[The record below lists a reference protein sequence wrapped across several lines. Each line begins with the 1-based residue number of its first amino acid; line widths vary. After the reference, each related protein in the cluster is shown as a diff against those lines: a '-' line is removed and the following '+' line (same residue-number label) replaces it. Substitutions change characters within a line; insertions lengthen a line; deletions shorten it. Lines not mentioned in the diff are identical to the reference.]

1 MTASDA
7 ELRERAA
14 RVIPGGMYGHLNAA
28 LHGPAYPQFFV
39 RGEGCRQWDA
49 DGREYIDLMCSWGPI
64 VLGHRHPKVE
74 QAAARQLAQ
83 GDCLNGPGPIMVELA
98 ELLVG
103 LVPSADWAMFSKNG
117 TDATTQALMVARAA
131 TGRTKVLK
139 AHGAYHGADP
149 WCTPSPAGTTPNE
162 RADLIE
168 FTYNDLA
175 SAEEAAA
182 RAGGDVAAIIVT
194 PFKHD
199 AFEDQEPADPEFAR
213 GIRALADRIGAALV
227 IDDVR
232 AGFRL
237 DLRGSWERYGVRPDL
252 TAWSKAMGNG
262 YAIAAVTGTD
272 ALRDAATT
280 LYSTGSFWFSAVA
293 MAAAKAT
300 IETLRDEDGI
310 AAMEH
315 AGRLLREGLAE
326 QARAHGFTV
335 RQTGPVQIPWLCSS
349 SCGRNSSAPMS
360 HRAAPSSSPSCGRA
374 TPRRSSVGHTLSS
387 PASSAGLSARSR
399 YVPVESSATT
409 RRASCPTI
417 LPFCPSCNPQVFEG
431 S

>member
-1 MTASDA
+1 MTSSDA
-7 ELRERAA
+7 ELRRRAA
-14 RVIPGGMYGHLNAA
+14 RVVPGGMYGHLNAA
-28 LHGPAYPQFFV
+28 IFTPEYPQFFV

-64 VLGHRHPKVE
+64 VLGHRHPRVE
-74 QAAARQLAQ
+74 EAAARQLAL

-98 ELLVG
+98 ELLVD
-103 LVPSADWAMFSKNG
+103 LIPSADWAMFSKNG

-131 TGRTKVLK
+131 TGRTKVLM
-139 AHGAYHGADP
+139 AHGAYHGSDP
-149 WCTPSPAGTTPNE
+149 WCTPSTAGTTPNE

-182 RAGGDVAAIIVT
+182 RADGDVAAIIVT

-199 AFEDQEPADPEFAR
+199 AFEDQQLADPEFAR
-213 GIRALADRIGAALV
+213 GVRALADRIGAALV

-280 LYSTGSFWFSAVA
+280 LYSTGSFWFCAVP

-310 AAMEH
+310 AAMER
-315 AGRLLREGLAE
+315 AGRLLRDGLYE
-326 QARAHGFTV
+326 QAKAHGFTV
-335 RQTGPVQIPWLCSS
+335 RQTGPVAIPWLSFE
-349 SCGRNSSAPMS
+349 GD
-360 HRAAPSSSPSCGRA
+360 
-374 TPRRSSVGHTLSS
+374 VTLEKGMFFSNACLRHGVYLH
-387 PASSAGLSARSR
+387 PWHNWFLSAAHTEDDIARALEGTDR
-399 YVPVESSATT
+399 AFAET
-409 RRASCPTI
+409 RAH
-417 LPFCPSCNPQVFEG
+417 FG
-431 S
+431 AD

>member
-1 MTASDA
+1 MTATDA
-7 ELRERAA
+7 ELRQRAL
-14 RVIPGGMYGHLNAA
+14 RVVPGGMYGHLNAA
-28 LHGPAYPQFFV
+28 IFAPGYPQFFV

-64 VLGHRHPKVE
+64 VLGHRHPRVE
-74 QAAARQLAQ
+74 EAAARQLAA
-83 GDCLNGPGPIMVELA
+83 GDCLNGPGPVMVELA
-98 ELLVG
+98 ELLVD
-103 LVPSADWAMFSKNG
+103 LIPSADWAMFSKNG

-131 TGRTKVLK
+131 TGRTKVLM

-149 WCTPSPAGTTPNE
+149 WCTPSTAGTTPNE

-168 FTYNDLA
+168 FAYNDLA
-175 SAEEAAA
+175 SAEQAAA
-182 RAGGDVAAIIVT
+182 RADGDVAAIIVT

-199 AFEDQEPADPEFAR
+199 AFEDQELADPEFAR
-213 GIRALADRIGAALV
+213 GVRALADRIGAALV

-237 DLRGSWERYGVRPDL
+237 DLRGSWEPYGVRPDL

-272 ALRDAATT
+272 ALREAATR

-310 AAMEH
+310 AAMER
-315 AGRLLREGLAE
+315 AGRLLRDGLYE
-326 QARAHGFTV
+326 QAKSHGLV
-335 RQTGPVQIPWLCSS
+335 VNQTGPVAIPWLSFE
-349 SCGRNSSAPMS
+349 GD
-360 HRAAPSSSPSCGRA
+360 A
-374 TPRRSSVGHTLSS
+374 TLEKGMFFSTACLRHGVYLHPWHNWF
-387 PASSAGLSARSR
+387 LSAAHTEADIAAALEGTDRAFA
-399 YVPVESSATT
+399 ET
-409 RRASCPTI
+409 RARFGGA
-417 LPFCPSCNPQVFEG
+417 
-431 S
+431 

>member
-1 MTASDA
+1 MTASGTGPSDA
-7 ELRERAA
+7 ALRERAA

-83 GDCLNGPGPIMVELA
+83 GDCLNGPGPVMVELA
-98 ELLVG
+98 ELLVD

-182 RAGGDVAAIIVT
+182 RADGDVAAIIVT

-199 AFEDQEPADPEFAR
+199 AFEDQELADPEFVR
-213 GIRALADRIGAALV
+213 GVRALADRIGAALV

-315 AGRLLREGLAE
+315 AGRLLRDGLEE

-335 RQTGPVQIPWLCSS
+335 RQTGPVQIPWLSFE
-349 SCGRNSSAPMS
+349 GDTTLEKGMYFSAACLRHGVYLHPW
-360 HRAAPSSSPSCGRA
+360 HNWF
-374 TPRRSSVGHTLSS
+374 
-387 PASSAGLSARSR
+387 LSAAHTEKDIKQALEGTDRAFA
-399 YVPVESSATT
+399 ET
-409 RRASCPTI
+409 RAH
-417 LPFCPSCNPQVFEG
+417 FG
-431 S
+431 AG